1 MLPDVEVVVVV
12 VVAAV
17 VVAAGANVAAVVDD
31 VVVAVV
37 AVDMPQIDWSAVDER
52 LLQLPQLTAGLTGVK
67 LQPKI
72 QYTTEDI

>member
-12 VVAAV
+12 VVV
-17 VVAAGANVAAVVDD
+17 VAVAAGANVAVVVDD
-31 VVVAVV
+31 VAVAVV
-37 AVDMPQIDWSAVDER
+37 AVDMPQTDWSAVDER

-72 QYTTEDI
+72 KYITDDS

>member
-31 VVVAVV
+31 VVVAVG
-37 AVDMPQIDWSAVDER
+37 MPQTDWSAVDER

-72 QYTTEDI
+72 KYTTEDI

>member
-12 VVAAV
+12 VVV
-17 VVAAGANVAAVVDD
+17 VAVAAGANVAVVVDD
-31 VVVAVV
+31 VVVV
-37 AVDMPQIDWSAVDER
+37 AVDMPQTDWSAVDER

-72 QYTTEDI
+72 KYITEDS

>member
-12 VVAAV
+12 VVVA
-17 VVAAGANVAAVVDD
+17 VAAGANVAAVVDD

-37 AVDMPQIDWSAVDER
+37 AVDMPQTDWSAVDER